1 MASSPARTRTLRLVD
16 PEPAPLP
23 GPISVDVGQEN
34 PPTGLTDGASKT
46 ENGDGSVTIDLSPS
60 SSPASQEKGGFYEN
74 LALKIDGGELGRIAS
89 ELLDA
94 IQIDDQSRREWL
106 DTRARGITLLGLKLD
121 EPRGDVGTS
130 GAPLEGMS
138 TVRHP
143 LLLES
148 TLRFHANARGELL
161 PAAGPVKVRNDTPTK
176 PFTPPPPPP
185 PPPMAPP
192 QGAAPPPPPPGL
204 GHNGGP
210 PLQGPAGAGPGP
222 GPMPGMAAGPAPGPS
237 PMPPPMPA
245 PPPPVPEFNNL
256 EELASALETD
266 MNHYL
271 TAVATEYYPDTDRML
286 FWVGAGGQGIK
297 KVYNCPIRQRP
308 VSESVDAED
317 IIVSNAATNLENC
330 GRITHRIRM
339 RPSTLKR
346 MQIIGA
352 YRDVNIG
359 SAMQYPMLDVV
370 ERKKAEIQG
379 VKPVAAKPD
388 DADHEI
394 YETYCEL
401 NIQGYEHKYKKGK
414 VSGLQCPYKVT
425 IHKESRQVLEI
436 RRNWPEDDELCRPKQ
451 FFVDFPFVRAMGFY
465 GIGLIHIVGNTTNTL
480 TASWR
485 EMLDAGMFA
494 SFPGFIY
501 SKPAGRQLTNQ
512 FRVPPGGGIPMDIG
526 TGRLQDSVMPL
537 PYKEPGP
544 AFTAFIQHVEEVGQR
559 VAGTAEIQISEGN
572 AEVPVGTTMAM
583 IEQATKVMDAVH
595 KRLHAAQAHE
605 FKLLKE
611 RFKEDPESFWRH
623 NKKPTIPWRKEQFL
637 AALENNDM
645 VPVADP
651 NNPTSLHR
659 IAKAT
664 AIKALQAAN
673 PQLYDAMA
681 VDKRIMRI
689 VGIDPEGLFLP
700 APSPD
705 KPDPQM
711 LAVQQKADA
720 QKQQATLAHMDA
732 AIKAATAAEQMKNA
746 EAERQS
752 REKIEQMKIRLEQMR
767 IQEEQIIHAQDAQ
780 REREKLQAH
789 LQADAMKT
797 HQELQASGVK
807 AVHEVV
813 TDHAKHQHELHKS
826 HAEHQI
832 NLEQQ
837 RQQHQ
842 SEIQQAQQKHE
853 QDLEHARALNEE
865 KVKAA
870 RAMAKA
876 KPKTPKTKSNG

>member
-1 MASSPARTRTLRLVD
+1 MAPTSARTRTLRLVD
-16 PEPAPLP
+16 PEPTPLP
-23 GPISVDVGQEN
+23 GPISVDVAN
-34 PPTGLTDGASKT
+34 PQISSQTTNGGASKI
-46 ENGDGSVTIDLSPS
+46 ENGDGSVTIDLSPNNS
-60 SSPASQEKGGFYEN
+60 SAAQEKGGFYEN
-74 LALKIDGGELGRIAS
+74 LALKIDPGELGRIAS

-176 PFTPPPPPP
+176 PYTPPPPPP
-185 PPPMAPP
+185 PAMPPP
-192 QGAAPPPPPPGL
+192 QAAAPPGL

-210 PLQGPAGAGPGP
+210 PMGAPMPGGPN
-222 GPMPGMAAGPAPGPS
+222 PMPGMGGAPTPGPAPQ

-297 KVYNCPIRQRP
+297 KVYNCPIRRRP

-359 SAMQYPMLDVV
+359 SAMQYPMLDPV
-370 ERKKAEIQG
+370 ERKKAEVQG
-379 VKPVAAKPD
+379 VKPIAAKPD

-401 NIQGYEHKYKKGK
+401 NIQGYEHKGK
-414 VSGLQCPYKVT
+414 RGKASGLQCPYKVT
-425 IHKESRQVLEI
+425 IHKESRQILEI
-436 RRNWPEDDELCRPKQ
+436 RRNWVEDDELCLTKQ

-480 TASWR
+480 TAAWR

-501 SKPAGRQLTNQ
+501 AKPAGRQLTNQ
-512 FRVPPGGGIPMDIG
+512 FRVPPGGGIPLDIG

-559 VAGTAEIQISEGN
+559 VAGTAEINVSEGN

-595 KRLHAAQAHE
+595 KRLHAAQAQE

-637 AALENNDM
+637 EALENNDM

-664 AIKALQAAN
+664 AIKALQQAS

-705 KPDPQM
+705 KPDPAM
-711 LAVQQKADA
+711 AAVQQKTEA
-720 QKQQATLAHMDA
+720 QKAQAQATQLEAT
-732 AIKAATAAEQMKNA
+732 IKAATAAEQMKNMA
-746 EAERQS
+746 AERES
-752 REKIEQMKIRLEQMR
+752 REKIEQMKIHLEQMR
-767 IQEEQIIHAQDAQ
+767 IQEEKIIHAQDAQ
-780 REREKLQAH
+780 NEQVKLGQQ
-789 LQADAMKT
+789 LQADQIKNANEVQTDRMK
-797 HQELQASGVK
+797 A
-807 AVHEVV
+807 AHEIV

-826 HAEHQI
+826 HAEHQV
-832 NLEQQ
+832 NLEHQ

-842 SEIQQAQQKHE
+842 TEIQQAQQKHE
-853 QDLEHARALNEE
+853 QDLEHARSLNEE

-870 RAMAKA
+870 RAMARA
-876 KPKTPKTKSNG
+876 KPKTPKAKKD